1 MRNLCVF
8 SPKSDTKT
16 GGKVFWYS
24 KTEAGDNEFD
34 NDYVKVFP
42 SVEVEKPVML
52 CHKDMIVEVTEDMTE
67 MYHGSLYI
75 KSEHINLI
83 TGKE

>member
-1 MRNLCVF
+1 MRDLCVF
-8 SPKSDTKT
+8 SPKSDMKT

-24 KTEAGDNEFD
+24 KTEAGDSEFD
-34 NDYVKVFP
+34 NTYVKVFS
-42 SVEVEKPVML
+42 SVEAEKPL
-52 CHKDMIVEVTEDMTE
+52 TICQKDMIVKITEDMTE

-83 TGKE
+83 TG